1 MVAEMLLGLPAPAA
15 DQPQPATPACR
26 LEMTEM
32 PELICSLPWAEAYR
46 VAVLDIETQLSAEEV
61 GGWHK
66 CHLMRL
72 SVAVVADLV
81 EQRYEAFFEDQAA
94 ELCRR
99 LQEVDLVVGFNLKKF
114 DYRVLQPYTD
124 VNLATIP
131 TLDILEE
138 INHLLGHRLSLNHLA
153 EKTLQAAKSGD
164 GLLALQ
170 LFKEGRLEELT
181 DYCRRDVEL
190 TARLFEFGI
199 NRGHLIYRHR
209 QGALVQVPVE
219 WNVEKLFKLQT
230 GE

>member
-1 MVAEMLLGLPAPAA
+1 MPW
-15 DQPQPATPACR
+15 
-26 LEMTEM
+26 TE
-32 PELICSLPWAEAYR
+32 SYR

-72 SVAVVADLV
+72 SVAVVADLA

-99 LQEVDLVVGFNLKKF
+99 LQEVDLVVGFNLKRF
-114 DYRVLQPYTD
+114 DYRVLQEYTD
-124 VNLATIP
+124 IDLKTIP
-131 TLDILEE
+131 TLDILED
-138 INHLLGHRLSLNHLA
+138 INILLGHKLSLNHLA

-164 GLLALQ
+164 GLMALQ

-190 TARLFEFGI
+190 TAKLFEFGI
-199 NRGHLIYRHR
+199 HRGHLIYKHR

-219 WNVEKLFKLQT
+219 WNAEKLFKLQA
-230 GE
+230 